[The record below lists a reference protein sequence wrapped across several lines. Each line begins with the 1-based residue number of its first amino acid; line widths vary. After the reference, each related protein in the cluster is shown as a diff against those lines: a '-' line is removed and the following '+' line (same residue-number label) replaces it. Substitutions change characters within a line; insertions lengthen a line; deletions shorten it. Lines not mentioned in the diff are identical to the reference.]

1 MNVKYAILILI
12 LSSKIVFAQ
21 SLKTVENI
29 LNESF
34 QKIDYWGSTDRT
46 EKHSFDS
53 LYASNAKFEK
63 LLLKYTSTFPE
74 TINHNFELLKKNGLQ
89 IATSEDGHFRIYS
102 WDDETGGTMRFFK
115 NVYQYKVD
123 KKIFSKTSPKYDKRD
138 AGCFYYQ
145 INDINSGKNKFYIT
159 QCTAILSSGLSYHAV
174 KMFSIED
181 SKLDD
186 NAKLIKT
193 KTGIRNQ
200 IGYEVDLTSSTNRD
214 RAVDHYKIE
223 YDEKNKV
230 ISIPLILENSK
241 VTEEKIRYQFKGK
254 YFEKV
259 KFKNAGS

>member
-1 MNVKYAILILI
+1 MKVKFTILILTL
-12 LSSKIVFAQ
+12 LSTFAFAQ

-34 QKIDYWGSTDRT
+34 QKIDYWGSNDRT
-46 EKHSFDS
+46 DKHSFDS

-74 TINHNFELLKKNGLQ
+74 TINYNFELLKKNGLQ
-89 IATSEDGHFRIYS
+89 IATSEDGLFRVYS
-102 WDDETGGTMRFFK
+102 WDDGTGGTMRFFK
-115 NVYQYKVD
+115 NIYQYKVNQ
-123 KKIFSKTSPKYDKRD
+123 KVFSKTSPKYDEKD

-145 INDINSGKNKFYIT
+145 INDINSGNKKFYIT
-159 QCTAILSSGLSYHAV
+159 QGTAVLSSGLSYHTI
-174 KMFSIED
+174 KIFSIED
-181 SKLDD
+181 AKLND

-200 IGYEVDLTSSTNRD
+200 IGYEVDLTARTNRD
-214 RAVDHYKIE
+214 REVGNYKIE

-241 VTEEKIRYQFKGK
+241 VTDEKIHYQFKGK

-259 KFKNAGS
+259 KF

>member
-1 MNVKYAILILI
+1 MKVKFTILILM
-12 LSSKIVFAQ
+12 LFSKIVFAQ

-34 QKIDYWGSTDRT
+34 QKIDYWSSNNRTD
-46 EKHSFDS
+46 KHSFDS

-63 LLLKYTSTFPE
+63 LLLKYTSTLPE
-74 TINHNFELLKKNGLQ
+74 TINYNFELLKKNGLQ
-89 IATSEDGHFRIYS
+89 IATSEDGIFRIYS
-102 WDDETGGTMRFFK
+102 WDDGTGGTMRFFK
-115 NVYQYKVD
+115 NIYQYKVNQ
-123 KKIFSKTSPKYDKRD
+123 KVFSKTSPEFDEKD

-145 INDINSGKNKFYIT
+145 INDINSSNKKFYIT
-159 QCTAILSSGLSYHAV
+159 QGTAILSSGLSYHIV
-174 KMFSIED
+174 KIFSID
-181 SKLDD
+181 NNKLND

-200 IGYEVDLTSSTNRD
+200 IGYEVDLTARTNRD
-214 RAVDHYKIE
+214 REVGNYKIE

-241 VTEEKIRYQFKGK
+241 VTGEKIRYQFKGK

-259 KFKNAGS
+259 KF

>member
-1 MNVKYAILILI
+1 MKVKYALLILI

-34 QKIDYWGSTDRT
+34 QKIDYWGSNERTD
-46 EKHSFDS
+46 KHSFDS

-74 TINHNFELLKKNGLQ
+74 TINSNFELLKKNGLQ

-102 WDDETGGTMRFFK
+102 WDDGTGGTMRFFK

-123 KKIFSKTSPKYDKRD
+123 QNVFSKTSPKYDEKD

-145 INDINSGKNKFYIT
+145 INDINSGNKKFYIT
-159 QCTAILSSGLSYHAV
+159 QGTAILSSGLSYHSI
-174 KMFSIED
+174 KIFSING
-181 SKLDD
+181 SNLND

-193 KTGIRNQ
+193 KTGIKNQ
-200 IGYEVDLTSSTNRD
+200 LGYEVDLTARTNRD
-214 RAVDHYKIE
+214 RAVDHYNIE
-223 YDEKNKV
+223 YDVKNKV

-241 VTEEKIRYQFKGK
+241 VTAGKIRYQFKGK

-259 KFKNAGS
+259 KF